1 MYWLLWVFITTHKLS
16 LVLVRRVYS
25 YLPST
30 ASRSGGSSCC
40 GAQAVGTQAQYLWC
54 PGLVAPQHVGP
65 SQTRDRTCV
74 PCVGRWTLTTG
85 KPAKFSQLFLKF
97 PPQSRQPGVVLCPL

>member
-30 ASRSGGSSCC
+30 GFSLWWLLLLWSTGCRQAGPVLVVPWLSCSIAC
-40 GAQAVGTQAQYLWC
+40 GAFPDQGPNLCSPALAG
-54 PGLVAPQHVGP
+54 GL
-65 SQTRDRTCV
+65 
-74 PCVGRWTLTTG
+74 
-85 KPAKFSQLFLKF
+85 
-97 PPQSRQPGVVLCPL
+97 